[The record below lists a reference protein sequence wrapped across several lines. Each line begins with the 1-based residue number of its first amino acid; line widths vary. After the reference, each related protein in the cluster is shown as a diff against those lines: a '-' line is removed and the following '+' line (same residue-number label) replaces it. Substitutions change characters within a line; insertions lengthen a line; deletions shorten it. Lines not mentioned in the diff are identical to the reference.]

1 MCWGGTGVETW
12 GYSDMYFFLIHII
25 KNVER
30 LKINAVLLDDMTDGN
45 ISAFLK
51 SKYVIDSANE
61 LFQRLNKLMFVQIPR
76 ALCAGDRDNGICRVT
91 NNGSC
96 TLELYNTE
104 YTENLEAM
112 VIFMFKEQ
120 LGYLKGL
127 EAQDNALQGD
137 GATDGSVSLSDEA
150 QKKKGGRPKNKKTFC
165 PVEHDKHKQ
174 DVLCRRE
181 AGSEWIGWYEAA
193 VQSISSMNKQHLDEM
208 RNGITTLPPED
219 NQGGESFGAQQN
231 EVNPEKLA
239 RGKQLEKELEM
250 YRRRQSKNVTK
261 LTKAADEESGVSSGV
276 SSISS
281 GGVSSQPVNVAAHLK
296 QLFEVDKDQCVALC
310 TQIIKDGVGM
320 EAV

>member
-1 MCWGGTGVETW
+1 MDEEV
-12 GYSDMYFFLIHII
+12 FFFD
-25 KNVER
+25 N
-30 LKINAVLLDDMTDGN
+30 MTEAN
-45 ISAFLK
+45 ISAFLA
-51 SKYVIDSANE
+51 SKYFVDKSNDM
-61 LFQRLNKLMFVQIPR
+61 FQRLHKIILLQIQLQ
-76 ALCAGDRDNGICRVT
+76 LCAGVQDDNGICQVT
-91 NNGSC
+91 NDGSC

-104 YTENLEAM
+104 YTKNLEAM

-120 LGYLKGL
+120 LRYLKGL
-127 EAQDNALQGD
+127 EAQDSVLQGD

-150 QKKKGGRPKNKKTFC
+150 QKKKGGRPKNKKTFTS
-165 PVEHDKHKQ
+165 VEHDNHKQ

-193 VQSISSMNKQHLDEM
+193 VESISNMNKQHLDEM

-219 NQGGESFGAQQN
+219 NQGGESFGAQQH
-231 EVNPEKLA
+231 EVNPEKTLA
-239 RGKQLEKELEM
+239 QGKQLEKELEM

-261 LTKAADEESGVSSGV
+261 LAKTADDESGVSSGV